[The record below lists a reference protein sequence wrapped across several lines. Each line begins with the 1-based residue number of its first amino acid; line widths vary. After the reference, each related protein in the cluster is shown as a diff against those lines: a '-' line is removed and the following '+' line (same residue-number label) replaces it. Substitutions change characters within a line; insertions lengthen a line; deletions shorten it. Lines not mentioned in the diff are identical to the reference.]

1 MEFSAERQQVF
12 DKLLPRYP
20 NKEAAMLPT
29 LRLAQEE
36 FGYISNDV
44 IEFVAQMLEVPVARV
59 SAVAS
64 FYTMF
69 DKKPVGAYHI
79 QVCQNLSCS
88 LMGAEPLIE
97 HLEKKLGIKVG
108 ETTSDKRFTLS
119 RVECL
124 GACGT
129 APVMQINDDYY
140 EDLTAE
146 KVDSIL
152 EGLE

>member
-1 MEFSAERQQVF
+1 MEFSVERQKEF
-12 DKLLPRYP
+12 EKLLPRYP

-29 LRLAQEE
+29 LRLAQED
-36 FGYISNDV
+36 FGYVSSDV
-44 IEFVAQMLEVPVARV
+44 IEFVGALLEVPTARV
-59 SAVAS
+59 RAVAT

-69 DKKPVGAYHI
+69 DKRPVGMYHI

-88 LMGAEPLIE
+88 LMGGEHIIE
-97 HLEKKLGIKVG
+97 HLQKKLGIKVG
-108 ETTSDKRFTLS
+108 ETTPDKRFTLS

-140 EDLTAE
+140 EDLTPE
-146 KVDSIL
+146 KVNAIL
-152 EGLE
+152 EGLD